1 MALGNRS
8 REGRGRTTKEYRA
21 GQNLVLHDVDQ
32 EVALTLIGLGHEFE
46 RWEAVG
52 LVTYAVRHGG
62 TELGR
67 LVIAPPS
74 NVFAHVR
81 VRQFDP
87 ASGPSREV
95 EALCADVHHALEAL
109 SSAAE
114 QKGSAD
120 DTRYSYP
127 RARRRAIVDEYRT
140 ALLNGEVEN
149 KENWAQRHHI
159 SRKTLWRYECEF
171 PES

>member
-46 RWEAVG
+46 RWESVG
-52 LVTYAVRHGG
+52 LVTYAVRHEGA
-62 TELGR
+62 EL
-67 LVIAPPS
+67 
-74 NVFAHVR
+74 VFQHVR

-87 ASGPSREV
+87 ASGPSREF
-95 EALCADVHHALEAL
+95 ESLCADVHHALEAL
-109 SSAAE
+109 SIAAE

-120 DTRYSYP
+120 DTRHSYP
-127 RARRRAIVDEYRT
+127 RARRRAIVDEYRA

-171 PES
+171 PEA